1 MAYLEMFRRVGVQIA
16 GDVVLQGTPRIERS
30 VLQEQA
36 KHLYFS
42 YIMTDTSKLKGEDK
56 RSGEEA
62 LAYAKKFMTEKKGKS
77 TIIEQLEKTVNLPQ
91 YVEYM
96 GYFRKA
102 KAEGNYARLML
113 LCIQISLKYSK
124 DKEYGKDAKKLK
136 EGLDM
141 VAKLSISLDEVKKQL
156 EAGSTAYQVGK
167 PVLEYGIVPTNN
179 PGDSFHKNY
188 GDERIRNGVFDH
200 YHAGIDQMRIKE
212 EGEKKEVYND
222 HIAPVSGLVLRVGEG
237 DEFTGLFVEILGID
251 GIRYWSCH
259 HDALYVKAGDCVK
272 GGQRIAKIG
281 STGVQESGPHIHFEI
296 RTQNG
301 VINPAT
307 TLEQVYRVIT
317 PAEFEYL
324 KKRR

>member
-1 MAYLEMFRRVGVQIA
+1 MFRRVGVQIA
-16 GDVVLQGTPRIERS
+16 GDVALQGTPRIERS

-56 RSGEEA
+56 RSGERA

-77 TIIEQLEKTVNLPQ
+77 TILEQLEKTVNLPQ

-141 VAKLSISLDEVKKQL
+141 VAKLSISLDEIKNQL
-156 EAGSTAYQVGK
+156 DTGSRAYQVRT
-167 PVLEYGIVPTNN
+167 PVLEYGIVPTKEAV
-179 PGDSFHKNY
+179 GFSKNFRDPRY
-188 GDERIRNGVFDH
+188 RNGSFDH
-200 YHAGIDQMRIKE
+200 HHNGIDHHRNVE
-212 EGEKKEVYND
+212 NGETNY
-222 HIAPVSGLVLRVGEG
+222 IAPVSGLVVRAGKG
-237 DEFTGLFVEILGID
+237 DEFTGLFVGILGID
-251 GIRYWSCH
+251 GIEYWSCH
-259 HDALYVKAGDCVK
+259 HDANYVKAGQYVR
-272 GGQRIAKIG
+272 GGQKIAKIG
-281 STGVQESGPHIHFEI
+281 STGVQESGPHIHFEM
-296 RTQNG
+296 RVLGG
-301 VINPAT
+301 VINPT
-307 TLEQVYRVIT
+307 SILEQVYREIT
-317 PAEFEYL
+317 PAEVEYL
-324 KKRR
+324 KKR